1 MSVIDTRL
9 HGTRMQQIW
18 NEFFTNTAHFP
29 IADILL
35 ESLQG
40 TLTLQHST
48 VYVLLLSSLIQA
60 YFLGTWQYQG
70 QPRPLLGNL
79 ISPTLYTISEL
90 GFHGMTFFTEPQH
103 VLFWAFSL
111 IIGMLQHIRLIS
123 AEKFSPYL
131 IVFESLIRTNISVCI
146 YWIFEAIH
154 KPVYAIPSEFFNSNE
169 HLVLVLSVN
178 FIGLMVGIANANANS
193 YLQLLRDTSRQ
204 LRLYSEWTLG
214 KHILAQAVVDNN
226 SLSLTRRERTV
237 LFMDIRGFTHWSEAQ
252 PPEKVVEMLNE
263 FYATAEVCWED
274 SDMIK
279 VKFTGDEVM
288 IVFQTMGSA
297 VATAQKLRLLTH
309 SLLETYELSAG
320 IGIHAGPLVEG
331 LLGSNKVKAYDIIG
345 DTVNTAKRI
354 CDHATGGNILISD
367 YIYQNLSDKPPVEI
381 QRSIQVKGKTA
392 ALLVYPLILNFS
404 SNRSILRTVL

>member
-1 MSVIDTRL
+1 MSVIDVRL
-9 HGTRMQQIW
+9 RGTRTQQIW
-18 NEFFTNTAHFP
+18 NEFFTSTAHFP

-48 VYVLLLSSLIQA
+48 VYVLLLSSLVQA
-60 YFLGTWQYQG
+60 YFLGSWQYQER
-70 QPRPLLGNL
+70 PHPLLGNL
-79 ISPTLYTISEL
+79 IAPTLYTLSEFS
-90 GFHGMTFFTEPQH
+90 FHGVAFFAEPQH

-111 IIGMLQHIRLIS
+111 LIGMLQHIRLMS
-123 AEKFSPYL
+123 AEKFAAYL
-131 IVFESLIRTNISVCI
+131 IVFESLVRTNISVCI

-154 KPVYAIPSEFFNSNE
+154 EPIYAIPSEFFSSQE

-178 FIGLMVGIANANANS
+178 FIGFMVGIANANADS
-193 YLQLLRDTSRQ
+193 YLHLLRETSRQ
-204 LRLYSEWTLG
+204 LQLYSEWTLG
-214 KHILAQAVVDNN
+214 KHILAQAVTDNN

-237 LFMDIRGFTHWSEAQ
+237 LFMDIRGFTRWSEAQ

-263 FYATAEVCWED
+263 FYAAAEVCWEN

-288 IVFQTMGSA
+288 IVFQTMKSA
-297 VATAQKLRLLTH
+297 VRTAQKLRSLTY
-309 SLLETYELSAG
+309 SLLKSYELSAG

-354 CDHATGGNILISD
+354 CDHAAGGSILISD
-367 YIYQNLSDKPPVEI
+367 YIYANLPIKPVVEI
-381 QRSIQVKGKTA
+381 QRSIQVKGKMV
-392 ALLVYPLILNFS
+392 ALLVYPL
-404 SNRSILRTVL
+404 VL